1 MQWGIHYALS
11 YGKVRKCG
19 TNCGGLGGFALFKVH
34 IVCSRDF
41 GSGVSN
47 FSTFPLCLLDV
58 WREGVK
64 CLVCGVHF
72 LANLCRTYN
81 YLFYCKLNIF
91 IAQCRLLNNRINLVR
106 VEGIQIISPY
116 PCQCDLYFSSFKR
129 KMLWGQGK
137 NSL

>member
-91 IAQCRLLNNRINLVR
+91 IAHSTIFIVKL
-106 VEGIQIISPY
+106 SSSSS
-116 PCQCDLYFSSFKR
+116 SSFTYF
-129 KMLWGQGK
+129 LIIYSSFIIFEDW
-137 NSL
+137 